1 MMTANAIA
9 EGREGRMQH
18 LLTEYRRMQ
27 SPEALS
33 VKNKN
38 QYLLARFARLGPLC
52 GLTTAITSH
61 SQLRI
66 AVELVVLRA

>member
-1 MMTANAIA
+1 VTAPRRRATVMTANAIA

-38 QYLLARFARLGPLC
+38 QSR
-52 GLTTAITSH
+52 
-61 SQLRI
+61 
-66 AVELVVLRA
+66 AVS